1 MAWVGFA
8 LVNVHLTAPSLETG
22 QAVASVRAWHIHTG
36 STMFTRRAYK
46 RKKNVKK
53 WQEQVH
59 LLIGPVYDCRQDKER
74 TSFTTFTNLGTDYV
88 HQLTHVIIDGASVQN

>member
-1 MAWVGFA
+1 LTWVGFA

-22 QAVASVRAWHIHTG
+22 QAVASVRAWHIHAG

-46 RKKNVKK
+46 RGKNVKK
-53 WQEQVH
+53 RQEQVH
-59 LLIGPVYDCRQDKER
+59 LLIGPVYDSWQDKER